1 MSRDLLFF
9 WPLESCNYTRAG
21 KIRFQMLADSQN
33 ANERPALNMAR
44 ASAYG
49 CGGYGYTLVQEMIG
63 WEGWCCCLLI
73 DLG

>member
-21 KIRFQMLADSQN
+21 KIRFQMLADSPN
-33 ANERPALNMAR
+33 ANERPALNVAR

-49 CGGYGYTLVQEMIG
+49 RGGYSYTLRYMKWSRVG
-63 WEGWCCCLLI
+63 GVVLSSTH
-73 DLG
+73 